1 MLGEQETRRLIRD
14 INRLRFCW
22 WERKMRCNYYSVVK
36 DVHEDKIEM
45 LEEKV
50 EQLEKIIAR
59 HQRDNCEAG

>member
-22 WERKMRCNYYSVVK
+22 WERKQRCNYYSIVK
-36 DVHEDKIEM
+36 DLHEDKIEM